1 MPSEV
6 GIIDA
11 NESIGSLPSCSSN
24 QLSKNPNKI
33 PILSVLPVFD
43 VDVCPLCAVG
53 VDDVAALD
61 EEAVLR
67 ALHVR
72 HLLQRGG

>member
-6 GIIDA
+6 SIIDA

-24 QLSKNPNKI
+24 QHNKNPNKNLH
-33 PILSVLPVFD
+33 PVLPVLD
-43 VDVCPLCAVG
+43 VDVCPLRPVG

-67 ALHVR
+67 ALGR
-72 HLLQRGG
+72 DSTQL

>member
-11 NESIGSLPSCSSN
+11 NESIGSLPSCFSN
-24 QLSKNPNKI
+24 QHNKI
-33 PILSVLPVFD
+33 PNKNLHPVLPVFD

-53 VDDVAALD
+53 VDDIAALD

-72 HLLQRGG
+72 NIQHCSN